1 MHDEPATPG
10 TRGEPPGRLG
20 REGSSSR
27 GRWRQHAGFSVFF
40 DSVAGDA
47 GGPVW
52 RARLYHEET
61 GDETTMPGGV
71 LSDWVRWIV
80 DRAGPV
86 PDLSD
91 VGGAGTGTLSVEVLS
106 ARIVAGPAIDD
117 DIENLRVEAE
127 LRVSGLSALRWAL
140 PATVIEVVFGTRPP

>member
-10 TRGEPPGRLG
+10 TQGESPGRFG
-20 REGSSSR
+20 REGGSSS
-27 GRWRQHAGFSVFF
+27 GRWRQHAGFSIFF

-47 GGPVW
+47 DGPVW
-52 RARLYHEET
+52 RTRLYHEET

-91 VGGAGTGTLSVEVLS
+91 VSGAGPGTLSVEVLS

-117 DIENLRVEAE
+117 GVENLRVEAE

-140 PATVIEVVFGTRPP
+140 PATVIEVVFGERPP

>member
-10 TRGEPPGRLG
+10 ARGEPPGRPG
-20 REGSSSR
+20 REGGSSR
-27 GRWRQHAGFSVFF
+27 GRWQQHAGFSVFF

-71 LSDWVRWIV
+71 RSDWVQWII
-80 DRAGPV
+80 DRAGP
-86 PDLSD
+86 DLPE
-91 VGGAGTGTLSVEVLS
+91 VGGAGTGALSVEVLS

-117 DIENLRVEAE
+117 NVENLQVEAE
-127 LRVSGLSALRWAL
+127 LRVSGLSTLHQ
-140 PATVIEVVFGTRPP
+140 ATVIEVVFGTRPP